1 MSELISLCI
10 GIDVS
15 KAHLDVAFGAE
26 GTVERLLNEPA
37 AAEALATRLRE
48 LHPGLIV
55 LEATGGYEFEVAST
69 LQLAGLPVLVVNP
82 RRARDFARGMGRLAK
97 TDAIDARAL
106 AHFAQVLAGHPD
118 LHLKPLADEQL
129 QQLQA
134 LVLRRRQLVGMLSTE
149 RARLLITHRTARK
162 NVESMIQV
170 IKQHLHE
177 VDGELTAHLEEHHS
191 VLTRLLRSVKG
202 IGPTSAATLIAE
214 LEELGHLP
222 RRQISS
228 LVGVAPMN
236 QDSGQLRGRRAITGG
251 RAEVRKTLYMATLS
265 AVRFNPTLR
274 IFYEHLLALGKPKKV
289 AQVACMHKLLI
300 ILNAIV
306 RDQQP
311 FQPRAAIMSA

>member
-26 GTVERLLNEPA
+26 GAVERLLNEPA

-55 LEATGGYEFEVAST
+55 LEATGGYEFE
-69 LQLAGLPVLVVNP
+69 VVNP

-170 IKQHLHE
+170 IKQHLRE